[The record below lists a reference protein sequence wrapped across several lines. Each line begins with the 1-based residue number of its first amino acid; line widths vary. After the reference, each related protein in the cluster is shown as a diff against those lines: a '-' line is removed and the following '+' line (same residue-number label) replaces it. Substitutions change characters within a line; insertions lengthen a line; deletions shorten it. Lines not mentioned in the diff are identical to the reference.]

1 MKTVLHYSAHKK
13 LPIYK
18 KREVSFRLFPK
29 EKRGF
34 LPSLS
39 SLILHWD

>member
-18 KREVSFRLFPK
+18 KQEVFLGFFQK
-29 EKRGF
+29 KRGGF
-34 LPSLS
+34 PPSLS